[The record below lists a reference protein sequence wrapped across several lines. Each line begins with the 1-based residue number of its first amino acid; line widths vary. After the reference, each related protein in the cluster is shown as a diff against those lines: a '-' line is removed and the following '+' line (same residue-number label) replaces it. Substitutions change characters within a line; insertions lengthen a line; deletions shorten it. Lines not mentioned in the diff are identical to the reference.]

1 MRTLTGRSIVLTVKR
16 NETIFNVKNLIY
28 KIDGID
34 VEQQRL
40 IYGGKQLNED
50 DMTLMDYNVQK
61 ESTLHLMLRLPG
73 GR

>member
-34 VEQQRL
+34 VKQQRL
-40 IYGGKQLNED
+40 IYGGKELSED
-50 DMTLMDYNVQK
+50 EMTLMDYNVQK

-73 GR
+73 G